1 MFVVNRVFIVNEG
14 AKVDMS
20 STFHGLPCNSYE
32 EVQEALNEMG
42 FTHYL
47 FTLNEV
53 KGEKSSV

>member
-1 MFVVNRVFIVNEG
+1 MFVVNRVLIAKEG

-53 KGEKSSV
+53 KGEKSDV

>member
-1 MFVVNRVFIVNEG
+1 MFVVNRIFIVKDG
-14 AKVDMS
+14 VKVDMS
-20 STFHGLPCNSYE
+20 STFHGLHCNSYE

-53 KGEKSSV
+53 KEGEK